1 MAMSLVDNIWAI
13 SEDRAYNRKKTAR
26 FSSAL
31 KTKVHKWKKPG
42 NVAKTAASL
51 TGLAIP
57 IPGISMGTDWVVQKV
72 VDEMRASV
80 RRKKKQGA
88 YDGAGDL
95 EKEVKHGIKNIDVS
109 ELDRARYKAHAQINS
124 LNGLFSTPTFQC
136 TQCEWAFNMAYR
148 YHRAVSRVALL
159 KIRAQVLQ
167 GLAQQIITW
176 CDQLETSLDAKE
188 DRIKKAV
195 EECLDHDPEDCGKLA
210 GGGGLPGAKT
220 GCFNSDSGDNE
231 KQHLIQKVMKS

>member
-1 MAMSLVDNIWAI
+1 MSLVDSIWAI
-13 SEDRAYNRKKTAR
+13 SEDRAYKRKKTAR

-31 KTKVHKWKKPG
+31 KTKTHKWKKTG
-42 NVAKTAASL
+42 NVTKTVASL
-51 TGLAIP
+51 AGLAIP
-57 IPGISMGTDWVVQKV
+57 IPGISMATDWMVQRV
-72 VDEMRASV
+72 VDKRRASV
-80 RRKKKQGA
+80 RKKKQRT
-88 YDGAGDL
+88 YSNAGDL

-109 ELDRARYKAHAQINS
+109 ELDRARYKVHGQINS
-124 LNGLFSTPTFQC
+124 LNGLFSTPKFHG
-136 TQCEWAFNMAYR
+136 TQCELAFNLAYR
-148 YHRAVSRVALL
+148 YHRAVRRVELL
-159 KIRAQVLQ
+159 KVRAQVLQ

-195 EECLDHDPEDCGKLA
+195 EDCLDHDPEDCGKLA
-210 GGGGLPGAKT
+210 GGGSLPGAKT